1 MSTSEPTNIQAR
13 EGRPVGVKVLVEF
26 GAEEAKRLRRPVVS
40 AAVAALVAAVLLSVV
55 VGSAAGEASTLPK
68 DVIVPERS
76 IGPVRLG
83 ESLGQ
88 VSKSLGRG
96 RTIAPRF
103 RRYESGRLFIRVG
116 FTRGYHVDSLA
127 TESARAR
134 LYGHPLTEG
143 YQKFKN
149 RLVRRGWKTFRCEKT
164 QIATHRGPHVATIIT
179 WSGNRSLEV
188 NIAPEPLPPGSP
200 GQCGTGSP
208 ANPAP

>member
-1 MSTSEPTNIQAR
+1 MTAPKTAPDRR
-13 EGRPVGVKVLVEF
+13 EGSAG
-26 GAEEAKRLRRPVVS
+26 RRRAVVS
-40 AAVAALVAAVLLSVV
+40 VVAAAVLLSVIV
-55 VGSAAGEASTLPK
+55 ASATGKARTASK

-83 ESLGQ
+83 ESLAH

-103 RRYESGRLFIRVG
+103 RRYRSGRLTIVVG

-127 TESARAR
+127 TDSARAR

-188 NIAPEPLPPGSP
+188 NITPESLPPGSP